1 MKAITINKF
10 VAICNDYLSNGE
22 DISFTDFCKQKNYLI
37 ITESGSYEFNA
48 EEVNKLDNSKESIIM
63 PTTTSSLTTDKISK
77 MYASIVEFMVDNK
90 GRIISNS
97 KLSSDQLLANI
108 TKEFASKQL
117 TIPVSE
123 ETKENLLAK
132 FDFVGEDMKMPKSHP
147 KGSWF
152 RKKIGYPALL
162 TSLFIGLGAG
172 ILGSTPIAGNTI
184 FNTGNAWLNFSSWA
198 SIGFWSAIPL
208 TIATYAILDK
218 ATINH
223 YAKKYCAK
231 SNNLESL
238 RELEKSLGHE
248 LTLEDIESAS
258 VNLPIKDLVK
268 EIEKSRT
275 KVIEYNKGNWFK
287 RNIMGLKAR
296 KQHRNQLHAMFTYA
310 KILRKQFE
318 NAKTKEEAERINLL
332 LNYMDKH
339 LSDDARTNFA
349 ETATKVFEN
358 GDIYAKSIE
367 GKRNQKVATTKLQFS
382 KLIQRISAERYEQK
396 EQGMLFNLAM
406 KKGAVNTADD
416 LDVDL
421 DGADHEIDSVLLE
434 VRAEDEETPFVEK
447 FTEDETEDVEENVE
461 EPAKAET
468 IIDEETSSNIEN
480 DDDLNKEIAEIF
492 NSILES
498 EDNFDTAETETTLDA
513 ENVEAESATTES
525 ETIESEVA
533 ESETIKSKVAESETT
548 EFDEMI
554 KDEDNT
560 LEDEL
565 YYFEDESNL
574 TNAEDI
580 LETAS
585 STSEIRMDETDSPFM
600 KLLWSYTHK
609 YNNMPKQLEK
619 LDVEQKALSS
629 EGEQISLFDEMG
641 TNDETT
647 PAPATDKTKK
657 KAKRSTFI
665 IDGSLKK
672 HYKLTFTD
680 PDGNKTS
687 TKIKKSSNEME
698 DITNIGN
705 ATLEKI
711 SETIIK

>member
-10 VAICNDYLSNGE
+10 VAICNNYLSNGE

-162 TSLFIGLGAG
+162 TSLLIGLGAG

-231 SNNLESL
+231 SNNLELL
-238 RELEKSLGHE
+238 RNLENSLGHE

-268 EIEKSRT
+268 EIEKSRA

-310 KILRKQFE
+310 KILRTQYEK
-318 NAKTKEEAERINLL
+318 AKTPEEAERINLL

-406 KKGAVNTADD
+406 RKGAENTADD

-421 DGADHEIDSVLLE
+421 DGTDREIDSVLLE
-434 VRAEDEETPFVEK
+434 IRAEDEETPFVEK
-447 FTEDETEDVEENVE
+447 FTEDEIEDVEENVE
-461 EPAKAET
+461 EPVEAET
-468 IIDEETSSNIEN
+468 IIDEETSSDIEN

-533 ESETIKSKVAESETT
+533 ESETT

-554 KDEDNT
+554 ENEDNT
-560 LEDEL
+560 LEDEF

-600 KLLWSYTHK
+600 KLLWSYTHD

-641 TNDETT
+641 ANDETIT
-647 PAPATDKTKK
+647 APATDKTKK
-657 KAKRSTFI
+657 KPQRSTLV
-665 IDGSLKK
+665 IDRSLKK
-672 HYKLTFTD
+672 HYKLIFTD
-680 PDGNKTS
+680 ADGNKTS
-687 TKIKKSSNEME
+687 TKIKKTSNETE

-705 ATLEKI
+705 VTLEKI